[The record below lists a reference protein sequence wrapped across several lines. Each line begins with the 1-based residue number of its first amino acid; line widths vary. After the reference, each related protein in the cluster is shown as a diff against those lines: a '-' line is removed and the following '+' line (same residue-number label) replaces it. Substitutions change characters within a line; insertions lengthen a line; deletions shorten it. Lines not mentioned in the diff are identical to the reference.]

1 MGKRKPYEQSITA
14 SNPQAVR
21 VQNRRA
27 VLDLIEH
34 KGPIPRVE
42 LAGALGLS
50 PPTVSEVVAELV
62 KAGLV
67 VEAGFGSSTGG
78 RRPVM
83 LRFNDRA
90 GYIVAVNLGGTKSQL
105 ATFTLRGEQIDCI
118 NTPLPRAQTAE
129 EAVSIIMNDISALT
143 SRGSIPKEQ
152 LCAVGIAVPGVV
164 DPESGEVTFAPAIG
178 LKHAALGGL
187 LQSELGLPVIVD
199 NDVNAAALA
208 ELEFGEGRQFR
219 SFVLIWIGTGVGA
232 GIVIDGKLHRG
243 YGNFAGEIGYFIVDS
258 ALEESRLAA
267 GFGPFEDRVGLP
279 NIIDQMV
286 QQDSSFVRPSELQ
299 YKASFEEIIRQSDL
313 GKEPASAIINDL
325 VDSLS
330 KVLVNIML
338 VIAPDVIFLGGA
350 IGNSADLLLPRL
362 KDRMNV
368 LSPITPQLRITNL
381 AENAGLIGAAAL
393 ASRHAHKLLLAGIDA

>member
-1 MGKRKPYEQSITA
+1 MDKRSYFRQSITA

-21 VQNRRA
+21 AQNRRA

-34 KGPIPRVE
+34 KGPIPRVA

-50 PPTVSEVVAELV
+50 QPTVSEVVAELV

-67 VEAGFGSSTGG
+67 VEAGFGDSTGG

-118 NTPLPRAQTAE
+118 NTPLPKAHTAE
-129 EAVSIIMNDISALT
+129 EAVSIIAEDIEALT
-143 SRGSIPKEQ
+143 SCGNVPKEQ
-152 LCAVGIAVPGVV
+152 LSAVGIAVPGVV
-164 DPESGEVTFAPAIG
+164 DPETGEVTFAPAIG
-178 LKHAALGGL
+178 LKHAALGSL
-187 LQSELGLPVIVD
+187 LQSKLGLPVVVD

-219 SFVLIWIGTGVGA
+219 SFVLIWIGTGVGS

-267 GFGPFEDRVGLP
+267 GFGPLEDRVALS
-279 NIIDQMV
+279 NVIERMA
-286 QQDSSFVRPSELQ
+286 QQDAAFLRPS
-299 YKASFEEIIRQSDL
+299 DL
-313 GKEPASAIINDL
+313 HYQAAFFYS
-325 VDSLS
+325 
-330 KVLVNIML
+330 
-338 VIAPDVIFLGGA
+338 
-350 IGNSADLLLPRL
+350 
-362 KDRMNV
+362 
-368 LSPITPQLRITNL
+368 SPKQRWL
-381 AENAGLIGAAAL
+381 
-393 ASRHAHKLLLAGIDA
+393 